1 MGRRHIRNPHIR
13 GSASEALPSS
23 TTGITGVL
31 SLIFKIFES
40 SIFDFWLEAFFLNF
54 EFRFSNFSCGHLFLS
69 RFDFDARNFL
79 QKNLGRRDRF
89 RPKIV
94 EIGAIL
100 GIFEPFEILK
110 IKKKSPHATFWRIW
124 PIVPG
129 FISKPLTKRPF
140 PGTFV

>member
-1 MGRRHIRNPHIR
+1 MSIF
-13 GSASEALPSS
+13 SV
-23 TTGITGVL
+23 GIL
-31 SLIFKIFES
+31 SLIFKTFES

-69 RFDFDARNFL
+69 RFDFDARIFL

-110 IKKKSPHATFWRIW
+110 IKKNRHMPLFGEFGRSSRDLYRNPLRNVLSPGRLSKFFEKWR
-124 PIVPG
+124 VA
-129 FISKPLTKRPF
+129 F
-140 PGTFV
+140 

>member
-1 MGRRHIRNPHIR
+1 MTWLI
-13 GSASEALPSS
+13 
-23 TTGITGVL
+23 L
-31 SLIFKIFES
+31 SLIFKTFES
-40 SIFDFWLEAFFLNF
+40 SIFDFWLEAFFFNF

-110 IKKKSPHATFWRIW
+110 IKKKIATCHFLENLADR
-124 PIVPG
+124 PG
-129 FISKPLTKRPF
+129 IYIETPYETSF
-140 PGTFV
+140 PRDVCLNSLKSGG